1 MLDIIFGYYSYD
13 SLRKLFSMNITNE
26 NYMIPDERTILLE
39 LKRILSKGLATRILQ
54 MNLKII
60 MSPKVLLE
68 KFTVSD
74 KNDLRFNPVFLAIYN
89 TITKFRNIEL
99 EDLNDLHN
107 ISKEICDVNIDSIF
121 NKDRNKIQSLIEI
134 GKILRDGFKLV
145 NNTQEVY
152 YGSSTLE
159 DSYTLNG
166 IGAILKKNL
175 STLELDQIVQGTYVE
190 KQSYASM

>member
-1 MLDIIFGYYSYD
+1 
-13 SLRKLFSMNITNE
+13 MNIKNE
-26 NYMIPDERTILLE
+26 NYMIPDERTILHE
-39 LKRILSKGLATRILQ
+39 LKRILSKGLVTRILQ

-60 MSPKVLLE
+60 MSPKVLLD
-68 KFTVSD
+68 KFTVGD
-74 KNDLRFNPVFLAIYN
+74 KNDLRFDPVFLAIYN
-89 TITKFRNIEL
+89 TITKFKNIEF

-107 ISKEICDVNIDSIF
+107 ISKEICDINIKSIF
-121 NKDRNKIQSLIEI
+121 SKDRNKVQSLIEI
-134 GKILRDGFKLV
+134 GKILVEGFKLV
-145 NNTQEVY
+145 NQTTEVY

-175 STLELDQIVQGTYVE
+175 STLELDKIIQGTYTE